1 MNGGCRDVAV
11 VTQYREQSSPTNVD
25 WVPFL
30 ELKPQL
36 DEFVVCSLSCSEHL
50 SSGTPVF
57 LPPQK
62 CSLIDVS
69 MTPCHHF
76 QFRIKRQ

>member
-1 MNGGCRDVAV
+1 M

-25 WVPFL
+25 WVPFQ

-62 CSLIDVS
+62 TTLQFYFDLERTDTF
-69 MTPCHHF
+69 TPAPEAL
-76 QFRIKRQ
+76 